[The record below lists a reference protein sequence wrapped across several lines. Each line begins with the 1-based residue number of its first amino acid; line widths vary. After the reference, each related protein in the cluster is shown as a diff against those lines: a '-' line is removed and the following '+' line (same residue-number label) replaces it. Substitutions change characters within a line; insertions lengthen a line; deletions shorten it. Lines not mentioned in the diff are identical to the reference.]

1 METVK
6 IKFINQ
12 NHNQHLNNQN
22 HNQHLNNQNQNQ
34 NIIQAFLNQNEQ
46 DQEPN
51 QDQDPTNFLNLNN
64 KFLQIQKVI
73 EQKRKFLLKKQ
84 KKIHKLSKQNKFL
97 EEIKED
103 YSKYNNYII
112 KQKNEQITALNM
124 LNTYIHDLSRS
135 NELSKDNIID
145 SEHEQQKIMRE
156 IKSIKQNLDSIIKPL
171 QN

>member
-1 METVK
+1 METIK

-22 HNQHLNNQNQNQ
+22 Q
-34 NIIQAFLNQNEQ
+34 NIIQSFLNQ
-46 DQEPN
+46 
-51 QDQDPTNFLNLNN
+51 QDQDQDQDQYHFKEPTNLLNLDN
-64 KFLQIQKVI
+64 KFLQIQNTI
-73 EQKRKFLLKKQ
+73 EQKRNFLLKKQ

-97 EEIKED
+97 EEVKED

-112 KQKNEQITALNM
+112 KQKNEQMTALNM
-124 LNTYIHDLSRS
+124 LNTYIHDLSTS
-135 NELSKDNIID
+135 NDLSKDNIID

-171 QN
+171 QI

>member
-1 METVK
+1 METIK

-22 HNQHLNNQNQNQ
+22 Q
-34 NIIQAFLNQNEQ
+34 NIIQAFLNQ
-46 DQEPN
+46 
-51 QDQDPTNFLNLNN
+51 QDQDQDQDQDQYHFKEPTNLLNLDN
-64 KFLQIQKVI
+64 KFLQIQNTI
-73 EQKRKFLLKKQ
+73 EQKRNFLLKKQ

-97 EEIKED
+97 EEVKED

-112 KQKNEQITALNM
+112 KQKNEQMTALNM
-124 LNTYIHDLSRS
+124 LNTYIHDLSTS
-135 NELSKDNIID
+135 NDLSKDNIID

-171 QN
+171 QI